1 MTSPPAGPAEA
12 TATGPASDSPI
23 LEIRGAARRYGSIEA
38 LRGVD
43 LHARPGEVLALLG
56 PNGAGKTTLLRA
68 VSGRVALDAGD
79 VRLGGRD
86 PRREP
91 EARRALGLVPQA
103 IALYPHL
110 TARENLWVF
119 GRMMGVA
126 GEPLAR
132 AVDEALEHIDLVHRA
147 DDRAGELSGGM
158 QRRLNIAAGTLHRP
172 AVLLLDEPTVGV
184 DPRARESIH
193 ALLRG
198 LRRAGLAI
206 VLTTHDMEEAGSLA
220 DRVAFLV
227 EGRITAEGTPR
238 SLVEQTFGTDRELI
252 VTLTEPPRDSERS
265 LLGARGLTA
274 TRIEQIWTG
283 RLTGDFDTAS
293 GIAAE
298 MRRAGLAISEFRV
311 REPGLQGVF
320 LQLTGREFS

>member
-1 MTSPPAGPAEA
+1 MDIVHTKRELQ
-12 TATGPASDSPI
+12 TI
-23 LEIRGAARRYGSIEA
+23 
-38 LRGVD
+38 
-43 LHARPGEVLALLG
+43 
-56 PNGAGKTTLLRA
+56 LRA
-68 VSGRVALDAGD
+68 L
-79 VRLGGRD
+79 
-86 PRREP
+86 PRRS
-91 EARRALGLVPQA
+91 LGLVPQA

-119 GRMMGVA
+119 GRMMGVT
-126 GEPLAR
+126 GEVLAR
-132 AVDEALEHIDLVHRA
+132 AVDDALERIDLTHRA
-147 DDRAGELSGGM
+147 HDRAGTLSGGM
-158 QRRLNIAAGTLHRP
+158 QRRLNIAAGTLHHP

-193 ALLRG
+193 ALLRD
-198 LRRAGLAI
+198 LRRDGLAI

-238 SLVEQTFGTDRELI
+238 SLIERTFGTDRELI
-252 VTLTEPPRDSERS
+252 VTLAEPPCDSERS

-283 RLTGDFDTAS
+283 RLAGDFDTAS